1 MTGKIKRLF
10 GDRPYG
16 FITGD
21 NGEDYFFHESEIVT
35 DASEI
40 EIAEGQSVEFDT
52 TRNQHDRQGRL
63 CAVRIMVKGFVAA
76 NVKVGAL

>member
-1 MTGKIKRLF
+1 MTGKINRLF
-10 GDRPYG
+10 RDRPYG

-21 NGEDYFFHESEIVT
+21 DGNDYFFHESEIVT

-40 EIAEGQSVEFDT
+40 EIAEEQAVEFDT
-52 TRNQHDRQGRL
+52 TRSQHDRQGRL
-63 CAVRIMVKGFVAA
+63 CAVRIMLKGSAAA

>member
-10 GDRPYG
+10 SDRPYG
-16 FITGD
+16 FIIGD
-21 NGEDYFFHESEIVT
+21 DGKDYFFHESEIVT

-52 TRNQHDRQGRL
+52 TRSQHDRQGRL
-63 CAVRIMVKGFVAA
+63 CAVRIIVKGFEAA

>member
-10 GDRPYG
+10 TDRPYG

-35 DASEI
+35 DAQEI
-40 EIAEGQSVEFDT
+40 EIAEGQSVEFET
-52 TRNQHDRQGRL
+52 AHNQHDRQGRL
-63 CAVRIMVKGFVAA
+63 CAVRVMVKEE
-76 NVKVGAL
+76 KT